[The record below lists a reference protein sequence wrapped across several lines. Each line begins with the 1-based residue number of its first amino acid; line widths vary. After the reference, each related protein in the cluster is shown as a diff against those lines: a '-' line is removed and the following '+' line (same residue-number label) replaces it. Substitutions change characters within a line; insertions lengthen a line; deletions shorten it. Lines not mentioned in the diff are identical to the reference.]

1 MRKII
6 VLLPHV
12 LRVAADENEFDRGYR
27 MGMEQYEY
35 DLLSINKDI
44 MFIKQNDFEQK
55 IIDLDKA
62 ELDTSAPKD
71 EG

>member
-1 MRKII
+1 MKKSI

-44 MFIKQNDFEQK
+44 IFVKQNDFEQK
-55 IIDLDKA
+55 IIDLEKA
-62 ELDTSAPKD
+62 APD
-71 EG
+71 GNDGEG